1 MLQIPGMGRCHLP
14 ARSLVGPQAVA
25 DQVLA
30 ASGYTGTTKV
40 CRPGFGDTD
49 TCASARLLG
58 GLHWAPWPGL
68 EGPELRAGPIQSL
81 WGHRWEHVLPC
92 VPVLVE
98 PLADCGWEG
107 MGPVTGHF
115 RTHSRG
121 KVCVWSP
128 RHGWEYLLPGLGA
141 EMLPAEPVPD
151 GAVLG
156 SAAGTSL
163 GGSAVWAEPTFP
175 GLLGVGLHQTP
186 QPAQRHSVCKWA
198 PSQPLSR
205 DTRGHLTQ
213 PSLGGPP
220 ADSLASTPPGVAN
233 HCDSR
238 GSCLV
243 HEIPA

>member
-107 MGPVTGHF
+107 MGPVTGHL

-128 RHGWEYLLPGLGA
+128 RHGWEYLLPGPGA
-141 EMLPAEPVPD
+141 EMLPAGPVPD

-175 GLLGVGLHQTP
+175 GAPRCWAAPDPTAPTKAVGLQVGPITATQQGHKGASD
-186 QPAQRHSVCKWA
+186 PAIF
-198 PSQPLSR
+198 
-205 DTRGHLTQ
+205 
-213 PSLGGPP
+213 GGP
-220 ADSLASTPPGVAN
+220 A
-233 HCDSR
+233 R
-238 GSCLV
+238 GQSCF
-243 HEIPA
+243 HAPRCG